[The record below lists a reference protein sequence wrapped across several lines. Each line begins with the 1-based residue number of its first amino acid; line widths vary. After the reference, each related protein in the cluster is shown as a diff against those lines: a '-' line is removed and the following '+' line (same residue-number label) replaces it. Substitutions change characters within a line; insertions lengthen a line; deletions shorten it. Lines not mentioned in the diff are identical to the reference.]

1 MSSFICGA
9 FSSKYSILSFSIFS
23 YGMGFSILVV
33 LFLIGMGLA
42 SKVFVGMYN
51 VTGEWSEL
59 RLWSLSVV
67 DVYKV
72 LSGVLM

>member
-1 MSSFICGA
+1 MSSFICSA
-9 FSSKYSILSFSIFS
+9 FSSKYSILNFSMFS
-23 YGMGFSILVV
+23 CGMGFRILVV
-33 LFLIGMGLA
+33 LFVIGMGLA
-42 SKVFVGMYN
+42 SKVFGGMYN

-67 DVYKV
+67 DMYKV

>member
-1 MSSFICGA
+1 
-9 FSSKYSILSFSIFS
+9 
-23 YGMGFSILVV
+23 MGFRILVV
-33 LFLIGMGLA
+33 LFVIGMGLA

-51 VTGEWSEL
+51 VTGERSEL

-67 DVYKV
+67 DMYKV